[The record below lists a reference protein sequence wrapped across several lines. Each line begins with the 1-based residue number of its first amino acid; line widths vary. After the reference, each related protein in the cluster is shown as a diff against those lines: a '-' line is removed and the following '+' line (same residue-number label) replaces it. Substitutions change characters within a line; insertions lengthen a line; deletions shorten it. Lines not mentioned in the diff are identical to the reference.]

1 VPPHQ
6 QGQRDR
12 RIFDCGQR
20 VPWYPTNGPWYKT
33 GVKKQKSYT
42 ITEAAK
48 LLGVSR
54 QAVHEAIKNGL
65 LKAKWGEV
73 IITKKALLISEES
86 LESYQVSTRHQT
98 AGKKIADA

>member
-1 VPPHQ
+1 MK
-6 QGQRDR
+6 
-12 RIFDCGQR
+12 
-20 VPWYPTNGPWYKT
+20 KT
-33 GVKKQKSYT
+33 KSYT
-42 ITEAAK
+42 ITEASK

-73 IITKKALLISEES
+73 IVTKKALLISEDS
-86 LESYQVSTRHQT
+86 LKSYQVSFRHQT